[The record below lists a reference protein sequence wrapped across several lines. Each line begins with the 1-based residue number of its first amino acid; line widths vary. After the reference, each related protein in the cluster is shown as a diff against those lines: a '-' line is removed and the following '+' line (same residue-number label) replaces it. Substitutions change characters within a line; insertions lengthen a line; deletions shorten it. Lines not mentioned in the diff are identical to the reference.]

1 MRIDRALLVEDL
13 EKVVPAVGTNV
24 LVPAFQ
30 CFQFYGDVV
39 VATDGVLVIENVLQ
53 QDCGL
58 NCVVPASQFLKLLQG
73 LRDKEVDIEEN
84 TEGNLT
90 VKSVRG
96 SLRGDFNVVSGIQ
109 RIPVPTCD
117 MAVLAECNDE
127 KKILFDAL
135 KFCRYNVSKDEANG
149 IYCGIIIDG
158 SCVYSTDKYRV
169 ARYTL
174 SQPLFDVPVILPPK
188 LVDILLRYQKSVLSM
203 GLTEESQLVVRMT
216 DETMMYSALLEGK
229 YEDLNRFFPDETP
242 ELVAEFP
249 ESLCPVLERHI
260 AFLKDIDPTS
270 KTTKISIEGNICT
283 VLSKDVNLGVLEESV
298 ELVGKEAQP
307 VAFEV
312 NPLFLKD
319 VTQVSKK
326 LYYKDGLILFIADRL
341 SYVCRES
348 A

>member
-1 MRIDRALLVEDL
+1 MRVDRALLVEDL

-30 CFQFYGDVV
+30 CFQFYNNEV
-39 VATDGVLVIENVLQ
+39 VATDGVLVIEKSLQ
-53 QDCGL
+53 QECGL
-58 NCVVPASQFLKLLQG
+58 NCVVPASQLLKLLQG

-109 RIPVPTCD
+109 RDVFPTCEMLELD
-117 MAVLAECNDE
+117 GE
-127 KKILFDAL
+127 KKKVLIEAL
-135 KFCRYNVSKDEANG
+135 KFCRYNVSRDEANG
-149 IYCGIIIDG
+149 IYCGIIIEGDR
-158 SCVYSTDKYRV
+158 VYSTDKYRV
-169 ARYTL
+169 ARYVL

-188 LVDILLRYQKSVLSM
+188 LVDILLRYQKFVTHV
-203 GLTEESQLVVRMT
+203 GLTVQNQLVVNMEDGT
-216 DETMMYSALLEGK
+216 TMYSALLEGK
-229 YEDLNRFFPDETP
+229 YEDLNTFFPDETP

-283 VLSKDVNLGVLEESV
+283 VLSKDIVLGQLEESV
-298 ELVGKEAQP
+298 ELTGKEVKA
-307 VAFEV
+307 VSFEV
-312 NPLFLKD
+312 NPLFLRD

-326 LYYKDGLILFIADRL
+326 LYYRDGLILFMTDNL